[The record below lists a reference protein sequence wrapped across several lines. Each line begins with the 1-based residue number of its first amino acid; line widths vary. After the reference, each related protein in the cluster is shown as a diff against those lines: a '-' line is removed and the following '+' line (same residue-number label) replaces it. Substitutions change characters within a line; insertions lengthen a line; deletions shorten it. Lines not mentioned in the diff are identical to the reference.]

1 MNNPW
6 LDISLSDYEAHMALP
21 EVAQARLLADVF
33 SAQLEIHKPGSLA
46 VLGCAGGNGF
56 ERIKPDITRRVV
68 GVELNG
74 SYLQAVR
81 VRFGNVFEELELIEG
96 DIQVAEAAFA
106 PVDLIYAAL
115 VLEYVE
121 VRTAVTQACA
131 SLNPRGVLVTVVQ
144 LPDAKL
150 PAVTPSPFPS
160 MKTLEAAMHFAS
172 PMELRIYAN
181 ANGLRQIASAT
192 RQTPSGKQFRVQVFR
207 AP

>member
-33 SAQLEIHKPGSLA
+33 AAQLEIHKPGSLA

-96 DIQVAEAAFA
+96 DIQSAAAAFA

-131 SLNPRGVLVTVVQ
+131 PT
-144 LPDAKL
+144 LPPCGHGCADA
-150 PAVTPSPFPS
+150 A
-160 MKTLEAAMHFAS
+160 
-172 PMELRIYAN
+172 
-181 ANGLRQIASAT
+181 AT
-192 RQTPSGKQFRVQVFR
+192 RCRRTLMLR
-207 AP
+207 